1 MRASVVALSLAAS
14 VAACGGGGGGGGDD
28 DGSDG
33 DPVDGGADDG
43 DGGGG
48 EADAGIELPDG
59 PGLAGFLRLTDGT
72 LLDDEQV
79 LACMETTCYFG
90 ESDDD
95 GFFFF
100 GEVEV
105 GDDVALKTAPKPNAN
120 PRRGAALCPVD
131 IVDEDTVYAQTLYV
145 PILPDDGQDF
155 ESADQDP
162 QTMVMGDGLELTL
175 NRGDLTP
182 RVGDTL
188 IDAAARAMAPEERCP
203 QLVLPGEE
211 IIAVY
216 ALHPFGAT
224 SSSPVAARAPSDLP
238 ADTEVF
244 FRTID
249 EIEGNFSAPVPGTA
263 DGDFVETDPGEG
275 IAELSWLVISY

>member
-1 MRASVVALSLAAS
+1 MGLSLAAV

-28 DGSDG
+28 DDG
-33 DPVDGGADDG
+33 DGDRIDGGADGD

-48 EADAGIELPDG
+48 GADAGVELPDG

-79 LACMETTCYFG
+79 LACEETTCQFG
-90 ESDDD
+90 ETDDD

-100 GEVEV
+100 EIDV
-105 GDDVALKTAPKPNAN
+105 GTDIALKTAPKPNAD
-120 PRRGAALCPVD
+120 PPRGAALCPVD
-131 IVDEDTVYAQTLYV
+131 IEDEATVYARTLYV
-145 PILPDDGQDF
+145 PLMPEDGQDF

-162 QTMVMGDGLELTL
+162 QTMDMGDGLVLTL

-188 IDAAARAMAPEERCP
+188 VDASARAMAPEERCP

-224 SSSPVAARAPSDLP
+224 SSSPVAVRAPSDLP

-263 DGDFVETDPGEG
+263 DGELVETDPGEG